1 MEGTELDFETNVVTP
16 LEELE
21 ELREDSEVDMSQ
33 DAYDVAKD
41 VIRMYMDGK
50 KELIYEVEEMCSDA
64 MTYYADC
71 WDYLRDK
78 GIVDWQEAINDGC
91 EANLSD
97 IARFFLE
104 REVESVLARMNID
117 MYDGTYD

>member
-21 ELREDSEVDMSQ
+21 ELREDSDVSMSQ

-41 VIRMYMDGK
+41 VIRMYMDGR
-50 KELIYEVEEMCSDA
+50 KELIYDVEELCSDA

-71 WDYLRDK
+71 WDYLRDND
-78 GIVDWQEAINDGC
+78 IVEWQPAINDGC
-91 EANLSD
+91 DANLSD

-104 REVESVLARMNID
+104 REVESVLSRLNID